1 MADLTSLE
9 LLTGEKALSDM
20 TDDELREHLRQIR
33 QLRIT
38 PRAKGGMTKASKGQ
52 AKSRTTQS
60 PFDALLRS
68 LGPEAL
74 EEMAKM
80 FAEKE
85 TKDEQNS

>member
-1 MADLTSLE
+1 MADLNSLE
-9 LLTGEKALSDM
+9 LLTGQKALSDM
-20 TDDELREHLRQIR
+20 SDDELREHLRQIR

-38 PRAKGGMTKASKGQ
+38 PKARGGMTKAKTKQ
-52 AKSRTTQS
+52 AKSRTTKS

-74 EEMAKM
+74 KEMAKM

-85 TKDEQNS
+85 GGDSE